1 MSEGRMPGR
10 QATIGGLQLSRVGLG
25 TAAFAVDG
33 SQVDAVVRRALDL
46 GINWIDTDVIFDRGD
61 IERRI
66 GVSLAALP
74 AGDRPA
80 VAVAV
85 GFDWDGRS
93 RQAQLR
99 PTLQPRRLRRQLER
113 SLSRLRIETA
123 DLVKLHV
130 GAPSDALFEDAWS
143 MLLDLR
149 QSGVVRGL
157 GLIAPDSAH
166 LERAER
172 IGTCDSLHVEMSLLD
187 RRVSDGELLGRRQ
200 PTPAVIASHSAAST
214 ELTIPDWSEDAL
226 QPMRLLLRTIA
237 ARRRASPAA
246 VAAAWSL
253 SWPGV
258 AAVAVSTRSP
268 EDLSA
273 VAKAADIELSVR
285 DLSDIGKL
293 LPALGSGRGPVHPR
307 RTAAAA

>member
-1 MSEGRMPGR
+1 MPGR
-10 QATIGGLQLSRVGLG
+10 PAAIGGLHLSRVGLG
-25 TAAFAVDG
+25 TAVFGTDG
-33 SQVDAVVRRALDL
+33 SQVDAVVRRAVDL

-61 IERRI
+61 VERRI
-66 GVSLAALP
+66 GDSLAALP

-99 PTLQPRRLRRQLER
+99 PTLEPRRLRRQLER

-149 QSGVVRGL
+149 QSGLVRSL

-172 IGTCDSLHVEMSLLD
+172 IGACDSLHVEMSLFD

-200 PTPAVIASHSAAST
+200 PTPAVIASHSTASA
-214 ELTIPDWSEDAL
+214 ELTVADRSDDDTL

-258 AAVAVSTRSP
+258 AAVAVSAQSP

-285 DLSDIGKL
+285 DFSDIGKL
-293 LPALGSGRGPVHPR
+293 LPALGSGRGPVHPH
-307 RTAAAA
+307 RTVDAA

>member
-1 MSEGRMPGR
+1 MPGR
-10 QATIGGLQLSRVGLG
+10 PAAIGGLKLSRVGLG
-25 TAAFAVDG
+25 TAAFAMDG
-33 SQVDAVVRRALDL
+33 SQVDAVVRRAVDL

-61 IERRI
+61 IERRV
-66 GVSLAALP
+66 GDSLAALP
-74 AGDRPA
+74 AGDRPV

-99 PTLQPRRLRRQLER
+99 PTLEPRRLRRQLER

-130 GAPSDALFEDAWS
+130 ETPSDALFEDAWS

-149 QSGVVRGL
+149 QSGLVRSL

-172 IGTCDSLHVEMSLLD
+172 IGACDSIHVEMSLLD

-200 PTPAVIASHSAAST
+200 PTPAVIASHAATSID
-214 ELTIPDWSEDAL
+214 LTAPGWPEDDAL

-258 AAVAVSTRSP
+258 AAVAVCAQSP

-285 DLSDIGKL
+285 DFSDIGKL
-293 LPALGSGRGPVHPR
+293 LPALGSGRGPVHPY
-307 RTAAAA
+307 RTVDAA